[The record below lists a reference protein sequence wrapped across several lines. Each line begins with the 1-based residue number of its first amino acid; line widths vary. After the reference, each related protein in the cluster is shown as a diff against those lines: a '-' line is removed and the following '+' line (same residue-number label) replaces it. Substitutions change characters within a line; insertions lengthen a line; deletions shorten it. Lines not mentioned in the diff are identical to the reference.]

1 MNKIVELLIDWDNEE
16 FDDLGVEILS
26 LVDNPAIQ
34 VGWQA
39 FAEELSFRE
48 NAECPDGFEHQMPD
62 GSYMCGK
69 EHGYEEISEEILKL
83 MYSDEFGE
91 SYDPENTVTIDVS
104 KEQFST
110 IGSYLKGLVG
120 LDILSTSGVPEDD
133 EGVLKYRYSGPSAE
147 RNFCKAML
155 RANKVYT
162 KEEIEQMSN
171 SINTGFRG
179 GHGAYSIFDFK
190 GGKNCNHFWS
200 QVRVFKGT
208 NGRAVFVDEGRA
220 SGDAGQA
227 ASISNN
233 YWAFSEDDKQIITGP
248 SMVPNQYILRKD
260 EQGNPF
266 HVFFSE
272 ETIEK
277 IAEKFFANSN
287 HNNTDINHNG
297 DLVQENTLLESWIIT
312 DPAMDKSTAMGFDLP
327 KGSWMVSMRVNNK
340 ETWNKIKSGELSGYS
355 VEGSFLE
362 KLIK

>member
-69 EHGYEEISEEILKL
+69 EHGYEEISDEILKL

-190 GGKNCNHFWS
+190 GGIQCKHFWS

>member
-26 LVDNPAIQ
+26 LVAQPAIQ

-39 FAEELSFRE
+39 FSDQEDDFDL
-48 NAECPDGFEHQMPD
+48 
-62 GSYMCGK
+62 
-69 EHGYEEISEEILKL
+69 ISDEILKL

-120 LDILSTSGVPEDD
+120 LDILSTSGVDEND
-133 EGVLKYRYSGPSAE
+133 EGVVKYRYSGNPSAQ
-147 RNFCKAML
+147 RNFCRAML

-162 KEEIEQMSN
+162 KEEIDQMST
-171 SINTGFRG
+171 SIDTGFRG

-190 GGKNCNHFWS
+190 GGKNCQHWWS

-220 SGDAGQA
+220 SGDAGQVA
-227 ASISNN
+227 GPSNN
-233 YWAFSEDDKQIITGP
+233 YWAFSADDKQIITGP
-248 SMVPNQYILRKD
+248 AMVPSQYILRKD

-312 DPAMDKSTAMGFDLP
+312 DPAMDKSTAMGFDLQ
-327 KGSWMVSMRVNNK
+327 KGTWMVSMRVNNK
-340 ETWNKIKSGELSGYS
+340 ETWNKIKSGALSGFS

-362 KLIK
+362 KLV

>member
-190 GGKNCNHFWS
+190 GGIQCKHFWS